1 MPNFATWLTI
11 GFILIIIGFVIIFVG
26 AIYSSTQQSN
36 QKTEV
41 GGVIMIGPIPIIFGS
56 SWKAVTIAII
66 LAIVLMALAI
76 VFMIIGK
83 GMVIK

>member
-41 GGVIMIGPIPIIFGS
+41 GVILIGPIPIIFGS